1 MDNIE
6 HFSDKYIYKYMH
18 IYMYINACMYI
29 NIYIYILCKEIRQ
42 EARVKICFFKLAFT
56 KICDLSTITGIISSS
71 ISNKTFITFI
81 ISLL

>member
-6 HFSDKYIYKYMH
+6 HFSDKYIYKYMY

-56 KICDLSTITGIISSS
+56 KFAICQQ
-71 ISNKTFITFI
+71 
-81 ISLL
+81 SLE

>member
-1 MDNIE
+1 
-6 HFSDKYIYKYMH
+6 
-18 IYMYINACMYI
+18 MYINACMYI
-29 NIYIYILCKEIRQ
+29 NIYIYIYIYIYILCKEIRQ
-42 EARVKICFFKLAFT
+42 EASVKICFFKLAFT